1 MKEQIVTI
9 IKKFW
14 FVILVG
20 CIFCSF
26 AIYFAWDTNKDKIP
40 GKSVGRQDIIFSAAD
55 VNYTADEYY
64 DSLFNISNDGVK
76 NGISQLYLLLEKT
89 VAQQLDVTKEMKEE
103 VKASAEAMASYYK
116 SLYGT
121 HYDSYMNMQ
130 LQMLGYEGVDELE
143 EFLMDQTRLDQIIF
157 EYLEKNDTLV
167 DAVFTKYQPRVIS
180 HILVACDDPANP
192 TDAEKA
198 KMAEIKKALKDKEFG
213 TVAAEYSDDTGTI
226 STNGSLGLQ
235 LNNASLVTEFLN
247 AAWKLE
253 NGKTSDWVKT
263 EYGYHLIKIDETSQ
277 KKIMNDE
284 TYRATIISQILSDN
298 TDLKKK
304 IVWDKAEQL
313 NVKFSDETILKEMK
327 AYIGIKDETE
337 DKE

>member
-1 MKEQIVTI
+1 MKDQIVTI

-26 AIYFAWDTNKDKIP
+26 AVYFAWDTNKDKIP
-40 GKSVGRQDIIFSAAD
+40 GKSVGGQDIIFSAAD

-64 DSLFNISNDGVK
+64 EAMFNTTSSEVK

-89 VAQQLDVTKEMKEE
+89 VAGQLDVTKEMKDE
-103 VKASAEAMASYYK
+103 VKASAKAMEEYYK
-116 SLYGT
+116 NLYGT
-121 HYDSYMNMQ
+121 YYDSYMNMQ
-130 LQMLGYEGVDELE
+130 LQMLGYKGVDELE
-143 EFLMDQTRLDQIIF
+143 DFLMDQTRLDQIIY
-157 EYLEKNDTLV
+157 EYLENNDELV
-167 DAVFTKYQPRVIS
+167 KSVFDKYQPRVIS

-198 KMAEIKKALKDKEFG
+198 KMAKVEKALKEKDFG
-213 TVAAEYSDDTGTI
+213 SVAAEFSDDSGTI
-226 STNGSLGLQ
+226 ASNGSLGLQ
-235 LNNASLVTEFLN
+235 LNSANLTKEFLD

-253 NGKTSDWVKT
+253 EGKTSDWVKT
-263 EYGYHLIKIDETSQ
+263 EYGYHLIKVDKTNQKDIMKDETL
-277 KKIMNDE
+277 
-284 TYRATIISQILSDN
+284 RATIISQILSDN
-298 TDLKKK
+298 ANLKKK
-304 IVWDKAEQL
+304 IIWEKAESL

>member
-40 GKSVGRQDIIFSAAD
+40 GKSVGGQDIIFSAAD

-157 EYLEKNDTLV
+157 
-167 DAVFTKYQPRVIS
+167 
-180 HILVACDDPANP
+180 
-192 TDAEKA
+192 
-198 KMAEIKKALKDKEFG
+198 
-213 TVAAEYSDDTGTI
+213 
-226 STNGSLGLQ
+226 
-235 LNNASLVTEFLN
+235 
-247 AAWKLE
+247 
-253 NGKTSDWVKT
+253 
-263 EYGYHLIKIDETSQ
+263 
-277 KKIMNDE
+277 
-284 TYRATIISQILSDN
+284 
-298 TDLKKK
+298 
-304 IVWDKAEQL
+304 
-313 NVKFSDETILKEMK
+313 
-327 AYIGIKDETE
+327 
-337 DKE
+337 

>member
-9 IKKFW
+9 LKKFW

-40 GKSVGRQDIIFSAAD
+40 GKSVDGQDIIFSAAD

-64 DSLFNISNDGVK
+64 DSLFNNESNKVK
-76 NGISQLYLLLEKT
+76 DGISQLYLLMEKT
-89 VAQQLDVTKEMKEE
+89 VAKQIDITKEMKEQA
-103 VKASAEAMASYYK
+103 KTSAESMEEYYK

-121 HYDSYMNMQ
+121 QYDAYMNMQ
-130 LQMLGYEGVDELE
+130 LQMLGYKGVDELE
-143 EFLMDQTRLDQIIF
+143 DFLLDQLCLDEIIF
-157 EYLEKNDTLV
+157 DYLNKNAELV
-167 DAVFTKYQPRVIS
+167 DDVFEEMKPRVIS

-198 KMAEIKKALKDKEFG
+198 KMEKIEKALKNKDFG
-213 TVAAEYSDDTGTI
+213 EVAAEYSDDTGTI
-226 STNGSLGLQ
+226 QTKGSLGLQ
-235 LNNASLVTEFLN
+235 LNNASLVKEFLD

-253 NGKTSDWVKT
+253 NGETSEWVKT
-263 EYGYHLIKIDETSQ
+263 TYGYHLIKIDETD
-277 KKIMNDE
+277 KDKIMKND
-284 TYRATIISQILSDN
+284 TYKATIVSQILSDN
-298 TDLKKK
+298 ANLKKK

-313 NVKFSDETILKEMK
+313 KISFSDEEMLKEMK
-327 AYIGIKDETE
+327 AYIGIEEEQE